1 MTTKSM
7 SERPRVPDMFDE
19 AMKAAKEGDMFD
31 QAMKRTETAPTVDSD
46 KDEKPPKE
54 LPADA
59 DMFEVAMQEAKHPT
73 TELADEDLEEVDMFD
88 EAMAE
93 SMKPEI
99 ELQDEDLEEVEGDMF
114 DLAGAQVVDQKPQ
127 IKLKGPIA
135 AGQERG
141 DMFDQAM
148 ERARREVAE
157 AAGTA
162 KRAPKSPPPLP
173 RKAEEPVMEVSDDDI
188 ISEEEIPGGES
199 KKAA

>member
-1 MTTKSM
+1 
-7 SERPRVPDMFDE
+7 MFDE
-19 AMKAAKEGDMFD
+19 AMEASKKGDMFD
-31 QAMKRTETAPTVDSD
+31 QAMERAKNAPTVDSD

-93 SMKPEI
+93 AKEPEI

-114 DLAGAQVVDQKPQ
+114 DLAGAQIVDQKPQ
-127 IKLKGPIA
+127 IKLRGPIA
-135 AGQERG
+135 AGQEQG
-141 DMFDQAM
+141 DMFEQAL
-148 ERARREVAE
+148 ERARKEVAE
-157 AAGTA
+157 ASGAV

-188 ISEEEIPGGES
+188 ISEEEIPDGERR
-199 KKAA
+199 KAA